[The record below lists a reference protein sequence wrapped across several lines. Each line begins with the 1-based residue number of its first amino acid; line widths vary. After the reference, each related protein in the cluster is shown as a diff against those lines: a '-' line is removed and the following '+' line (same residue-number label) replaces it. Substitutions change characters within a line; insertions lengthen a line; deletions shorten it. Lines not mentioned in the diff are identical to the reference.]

1 MTYDELI
8 RKSPVSLIEFY
19 ATWCPHCQAMQP
31 IVDQIKE
38 VVAGKIDVYQL
49 DIDKNGDAA
58 ENEEVEAT
66 PSFIIYRDGREVWRQ
81 SGEMDGEVLL
91 SRLKSFM

>member
-19 ATWCPHCQAMQP
+19 ATWCPHCQAIQP

-66 PSFIIYRDGREVWRQ
+66 PTFIIYRDGREVWRQ

>member
-49 DIDKNGDAA
+49 DIDKTGDAA

-66 PSFIIYRDGREVWRQ
+66 PTFIIYRDGREVWRQ

>member
-66 PSFIIYRDGREVWRQ
+66 PTFIIYRNGCEVWRQ

>member
-66 PSFIIYRDGREVWRQ
+66 PTFIIYRDGREVWRQ

>member
-1 MTYDELI
+1 MTYDALI

-66 PSFIIYRDGREVWRQ
+66 PTFIIYRDGREVWRQ

>member
-38 VVAGKIDVYQL
+38 VVVGKIDVYQL

-66 PSFIIYRDGREVWRQ
+66 PTFIIYRDGREVWRQ

>member
-38 VVAGKIDVYQL
+38 VAAGKIDVYQL

-58 ENEEVEAT
+58 ENEEVEAPPT
-66 PSFIIYRDGREVWRQ
+66 FIIYRDGREVWRQ

>member
-58 ENEEVEAT
+58 ENEEVEANPT
-66 PSFIIYRDGREVWRQ
+66 FIIYRDGREVWRQ

>member
-38 VVAGKIDVYQL
+38 VVAGKIDIYQL

-66 PSFIIYRDGREVWRQ
+66 PTFIIYRDGREVWRQ

>member
-8 RKSPVSLIEFY
+8 RKSPVSLIEFS

-66 PSFIIYRDGREVWRQ
+66 PTFIIYRDGREVWRQ